1 MKKLIYKT
9 NKNMTQ
15 LTKTRLTLLNILN
28 SSGLTNAQI
37 VFLLESIKQKTL
49 LAEILTHEEAFKEE
63 YQFLG
68 EEEVEVKR

>member
-49 LAEILTHEEAFKEE
+49 LAEILTHKEAFKEE

-68 EEEVEVKR
+68 EEEVEVKK